1 MGWEA
6 YGSDERNGE
15 ILGRSGAAFTG
26 KQPADGQEV
35 IHGLRSLEQSQ
46 EIGMRE
52 VKSVCS
58 LGR

>member
-1 MGWEA
+1 
-6 YGSDERNGE
+6 
-15 ILGRSGAAFTG
+15 
-26 KQPADGQEV
+26 V

-58 LGR
+58 LGALRSDLYTWES